1 MNIGKVILLTM
12 SAITILYMIPSIITG
27 FISSVS
33 GMGGGA
39 ILLAILTTIFPIRT
53 VVPIHGVVQMGA
65 NISRSYILR
74 KFIIKKMSLSFLLG
88 MPIGVFLGVKLLS
101 QDISEN
107 HLKIIISAF
116 ILFTVFKPK
125 KMPQLKIKDWQ
136 FFFVGI
142 AASTLGLLIG
152 SVGPFLALFFLR
164 DDISKEQLVATK
176 SSMQMIVH
184 TSKIPSFL
192 YLQFNYSKYTFIIL
206 FLVIGVLIGNYLGIK
221 VLKKLDKKMFTIIF
235 KTSLSLAAMR
245 LLYSTL

>member
-1 MNIGKVILLTM
+1 M
-12 SAITILYMIPSIITG
+12 SPITILYILPSIITG

-74 KFIIKKMSLSFLLG
+74 KYIIKKMSFFFLLG
-88 MPIGVFLGVKLLS
+88 MPVGVLIGIKLLS
-101 QDISEN
+101 QDISEK
-107 HLKIIISAF
+107 HLKILISIFII
-116 ILFTVFKPK
+116 FTVFKPK

-142 AASTLGLLIG
+142 TASTLGLLIG
-152 SVGPFLALFFLR
+152 SVGPFLAPFFLR

-192 YLQFNYSKYTFIIL
+192 YLQFNYSHYTFEIL
-206 FLVIGVLIGNYLGIK
+206 FLLTGVLIGNFLGIK
-221 VLKKLDKKMFTIIF
+221 VLKKLNSNMFTLIF
-235 KTSLSLAAMR
+235 KTSLSLAAAR
-245 LLYSTL
+245 LLYSAFK